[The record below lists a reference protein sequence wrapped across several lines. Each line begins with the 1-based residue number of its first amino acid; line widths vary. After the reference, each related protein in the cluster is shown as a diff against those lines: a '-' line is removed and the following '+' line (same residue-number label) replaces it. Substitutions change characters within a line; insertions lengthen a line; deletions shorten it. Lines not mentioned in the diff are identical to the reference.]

1 LVAALLRY
9 VLYGSVVDNREAQR
23 LGELT
28 EEQIRALPTVAFG
41 QRTRQNDLPSY
52 SLFQVEHFRWFGLEV
67 KEMSSDKDLA
77 GATRGALRLAPS
89 CSEVEEQKA
98 KLPRQYVNFTF
109 YNARPE
115 WRLLS
120 QTDKQRCQQ
129 EFIATLDQFRKSLL
143 IHSYS
148 TVGLRTN
155 VDFMIWRI
163 GYDLEPIQEMT
174 ARLNKTEMAK
184 YIEPTQSFLSMT
196 KRSMY
201 IDKDNPEHVEDR
213 LHIIPGKSQYLF
225 VYPFVKTREWYVR
238 SAEQRQEMMDEH
250 IRIGSK
256 YRSVKLHTTYSFGL
270 DDQEFVVAFE
280 TDYPADFLDLVQ
292 ELRETKASSYTLR
305 DTPMFTCRQRTISE
319 CLDALG

>member
-1 LVAALLRY
+1 
-9 VLYGSVVDNREAQR
+9 
-23 LGELT
+23 
-28 EEQIRALPTVAFG
+28 
-41 QRTRQNDLPSY
+41 
-52 SLFQVEHFRWFGLEV
+52 
-67 KEMSSDKDLA
+67 MSSDKESA
-77 GATRGALRLAPS
+77 NNARGALRLAPT

-98 KLPRQYVNFTF
+98 KLPRQFVNFTF
-109 YNARPE
+109 YRARPE

-120 QTDKQRCQQ
+120 NDDKQNFRQDFVKTVN
-129 EFIATLDQFRKSLL
+129 EFRSALL
-143 IHSYS
+143 MHSYS
-148 TVGLRTN
+148 TIGLRTN

-163 GYDLEPIQEMT
+163 GYDLEPMQEMT

-184 YIEPTQSFLSMT
+184 YIEPSQSFLSMT

-201 IDKDNPEHVEDR
+201 IDKDNPDHVEDR

-225 VYPFVKTREWYVR
+225 VYPFVKTREWYSR
-238 SAEQRQEMMDEH
+238 PPETRQEMMDEH

-305 DTPMFTCRQRTISE
+305 DTPMFTCRQRSLSE
-319 CLDALG
+319 CLEALG

>member
-1 LVAALLRY
+1 
-9 VLYGSVVDNREAQR
+9 
-23 LGELT
+23 
-28 EEQIRALPTVAFG
+28 
-41 QRTRQNDLPSY
+41 
-52 SLFQVEHFRWFGLEV
+52 
-67 KEMSSDKDLA
+67 MSSDNEQVNN
-77 GATRGALRLAPS
+77 TRGALRLAPT

-98 KLPRQYVNFTF
+98 KLPRQFVNFTF
-109 YNARPE
+109 YRARPE

-120 QTDKQRCQQ
+120 NEDKQRFRD
-129 EFIATLDQFRKSLL
+129 EFVRTVEEFRRSLL
-143 IHSYS
+143 MHSYS
-148 TVGLRTN
+148 TIGLRTN

-163 GYDLEPIQEMT
+163 GYELEPMQEMT

-184 YIEPTQSFLSMT
+184 YIEPSQSFLSMT

-201 IDKDNPEHVEDR
+201 IDKDNPDHVEDR
-213 LHIIPGKSQYLF
+213 LHIVPGKSQYLF
-225 VYPFVKTREWYVR
+225 VYPFVKTREWYSR
-238 SAEQRQEMMDEH
+238 PAETRQEMMDEH

-305 DTPMFTCRQRTISE
+305 DTPMFTCRQRTLSE
-319 CLDALG
+319 CLESLG